1 MSGSPIAMLIR
12 IFGKKDHEPY
22 GDIIHCDLRKP
33 VPYQGA
39 AELVLRIDAISRS
52 LDLTDSGSAFR
63 SIKKNRG
70 GNENMLPEE
79 YRKNEAVGKGR
90 RMPGDHLLESPV
102 ILDFPESAADR
113 NAALP
118 PGVQDTIYL
127 QLVGRQNTSIQGRIW
142 GRITKKRYISFR
154 SALELICLLS
164 EAV

>member
-1 MSGSPIAMLIR
+1 M
-12 IFGKKDHEPY
+12 
-22 GDIIHCDLRKP
+22 
-33 VPYQGA
+33 
-39 AELVLRIDAISRS
+39 
-52 LDLTDSGSAFR
+52 
-63 SIKKNRG
+63 
-70 GNENMLPEE
+70 
-79 YRKNEAVGKGR
+79 
-90 RMPGDHLLESPV
+90 LESPV

-127 QLVGRQNTSIQGRIW
+127 QLIGRQNTSIQGRIW